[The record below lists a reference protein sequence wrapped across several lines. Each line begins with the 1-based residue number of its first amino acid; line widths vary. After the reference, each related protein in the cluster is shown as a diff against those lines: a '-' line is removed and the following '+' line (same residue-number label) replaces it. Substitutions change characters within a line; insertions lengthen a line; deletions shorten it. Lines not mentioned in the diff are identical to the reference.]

1 VNQRDGSNSNIQK
14 LLDERLKVL
23 QWLDRL
29 NDARSGTPADVFE
42 SVRHDYQSRLDGVA
56 RKLEGFTG
64 ELQEALSKHQTA
76 KAELTG
82 TERAAENRLAEAKLR
97 HMVGEFGDD
106 QWDGMRSKITAEL
119 DKVRQE
125 LSSADSEITRLEEVL
140 QLIDTKPNTAIRKAI
155 PMVEPPPPMPVAPKQ
170 RMAAP
175 APRISEP
182 TPTPA
187 PRAPN
192 GQSARPRQSDS
203 FDELAFLKSVTEDEQ
218 QGPAASKATGQA
230 VVNEPIPPA
239 RVSKEIPIVSAT
251 RADTSAGPKKTLK
264 CGECGVMNFPT
275 EWYCERC
282 GAELAAL

>member
-29 NDARSGTPADVFE
+29 NEAREGTPADVFE

-76 KAELTG
+76 KSELTG

-106 QWDGMRSKITAEL
+106 QWDGMRGKITAEL
-119 DKVRQE
+119 DKVKQE
-125 LSSADSEITRLEEVL
+125 LQAADSEITRLEEVL

-155 PMVEPPPPMPVAPKQ
+155 PMVEPPPPIPAPKP
-170 RMAAP
+170 RVST
-175 APRISEP
+175 PRISEP
-182 TPTPA
+182 TPTPVPA
-187 PRAPN
+187 RAPN
-192 GQSARPRQSDS
+192 GQSGSRESEA
-203 FDELAFLKSVTEDEQ
+203 FDELAFLKSVTEDEL
-218 QGPAASKATGQA
+218 QGPAPSKATGQA
-230 VVNEPIPPA
+230 VVNEPIPPS
-239 RVSKEIPIVSAT
+239 RVSKEIPIIPSPS
-251 RADTSAGPKKTLK
+251 RLEPGSGPKKTLK